1 MQLVKCVWGR
11 VRAHF
16 STNARDGR
24 TDGHVAGPGKDE
36 IDDDGDDDGID
47 VGFISSRAR
56 LFGNDDEYVVGVE
69 KDA

>member
-1 MQLVKCVWGR
+1 MCMGSR
-11 VRAHF
+11 SRALF
-16 STNARDGR
+16 DERQRR